1 MITFGKKMNYWP
13 LFFSIFWALFV
24 FPFALILFQTTGVNA
39 VIWSLGVSVAVF
51 LFVSGIYYPTALQYD
66 YSYYEISA
74 NQIRYY
80 DFSTRLKK
88 FEMIFLGPNTPMK
101 SLNMDEV
108 EDAKTFGESGVEK
121 LPSVALFDPIISL
134 PFLTKVSVIKNPYGI
149 ELELDGGQKKY
160 ISSARDKVYDNQTC
174 TAKTK
179 AALDLIQKSI
189 CGRQLA

>member
-24 FPFALILFQTTGVNA
+24 FPFALILFQTIGVNA

-88 FEMIFLGPNTPMK
+88 FEMIFL
-101 SLNMDEV
+101 E
-108 EDAKTFGESGVEK
+108 
-121 LPSVALFDPIISL
+121 
-134 PFLTKVSVIKNPYGI
+134 
-149 ELELDGGQKKY
+149 
-160 ISSARDKVYDNQTC
+160 
-174 TAKTK
+174 
-179 AALDLIQKSI
+179 DLIPQ
-189 CGRQLA
+189 

>member
-1 MITFGKKMNYWP
+1 MITFGKKMNYRP

-108 EDAKTFGESGVEK
+108 EDAKTFGKSGVEK

-149 ELELDGGQKKY
+149 ELEIDGGQKEY

-189 CGRQLA
+189 HGRQLA

>member
-121 LPSVALFDPIISL
+121 LPCVALFDPIISL

-149 ELELDGGQKKY
+149 ELELDGGQMEY

-189 CGRQLA
+189 HGKQLA

>member
-108 EDAKTFGESGVEK
+108 EDAKTFGKSGVEK

-149 ELELDGGQKKY
+149 ELELDGGQKEY

-189 CGRQLA
+189 YGRQLA

>member
-24 FPFALILFQTTGVNA
+24 FPFALTLFQTIGVNA

-66 YSYYEISA
+66 YSYYEIYA

-101 SLNMDEV
+101 SLNMDQV
-108 EDAKTFGESGVEK
+108 EDAKTFGKSGVEK

-149 ELELDGGQKKY
+149 ELELDGGQKEY
-160 ISSARDKVYDNQTC
+160 ISSARDKVYDNRTC

-189 CGRQLA
+189 HGRQLA

>member
-1 MITFGKKMNYWP
+1 MNYWP

-39 VIWSLGVSVAVF
+39 VIWSLGVSMAVF

-121 LPSVALFDPIISL
+121 LPSVALFDPIIFL

-149 ELELDGGQKKY
+149 ELELDSGQKKY
-160 ISSARDKVYDNQTC
+160 ISSARDKVYDKQTC

-189 CGRQLA
+189 YGRQLA